1 VNGNVY
7 TADPARES
15 NADSFRELL
24 ASKYGIQIRGNRADC
39 PNCEGTSQLTMA
51 VRSDYAYCH
60 RCHRTIQHREL
71 ARAVGV
77 AIPRETPEQRAER
90 ARAREFEEWKDTLWR
105 ILSGELV
112 RSTVIAQ
119 FAKRTLEIFP
129 KDEVAWRELA
139 EFYHAEP
146 ILMASLDY
154 LSCEKVSVWLE
165 RPTTKEELRAAF
177 DEAVARVGERR

>member
-1 VNGNVY
+1 VNVY

-24 ASKYGIQIRGNRADC
+24 ASKYGIQIRGNRANC

-60 RCHRTIQHREL
+60 RCHRTIQ

-77 AIPRETPEQRAER
+77 AIPRETSEQRTER
-90 ARAREFEEWKDTLWR
+90 ARAREFDQWRDTLWR

-129 KDEVAWRELA
+129 EDEAAWRELG
-139 EFYHAEP
+139 EFYDEEP

-177 DEAVARVGERR
+177 DSAVARVGECR